1 MKEQITESGVRTKFF
16 KYGMK
21 GDEIQQGLE
30 FLNKIGYKRT
40 IENAVATEEIELI
53 EEIKIEVKRNIIMN
67 EDEVVIKII
76 IYDDRDIINFGKE
89 ITINQNNLCNKLEE
103 IHKALQEEEI
113 EHYTWRE

>member
-40 IENAVATEEIELI
+40 IEKAVATEEIELI

-76 IYDDRDIINFGKE
+76 INDDRDIVRIKKV
-89 ITINQNNLCNKLEE
+89 ITIREKGYDKQKE

-113 EHYTWRE
+113 EHYTWRK